1 MSTSGNLRLRNN
13 ISDSNLQ
20 ITKNNY
26 SSMALDDTM
35 GSGGQHGELG
45 AGYGAGNEP
54 VLSNRSSMARFLR
67 YEDQE
72 RRR

>member
-1 MSTSGNLRLRNN
+1 
-13 ISDSNLQ
+13 
-20 ITKNNY
+20 
-26 SSMALDDTM
+26 MALDDTM